1 MAGTSDTARGLA
13 DTAAD
18 LRRAFYEA
26 MDDDFN
32 TALAIS
38 HLFALS
44 KEINIYYN
52 EVVNN
57 GAAFDAQGFAK
68 AKAVY
73 EEMAGIIGIFEV
85 KPEQAAD
92 DGLTDGLMEL
102 IIGIRQEARQ
112 QKNWAL
118 ADKIRDDLKEL
129 GIVIEDSP
137 AGARWKK
144 A

>member
-1 MAGTSDTARGLA
+1 M
-13 DTAAD
+13 
-18 LRRAFYEA
+18 
-26 MDDDFN
+26 
-32 TALAIS
+32 
-38 HLFALS
+38 S

-57 GAAFDAQGFAK
+57 GTAFDAQDFAK

-73 EEMAGIIGIFEV
+73 EEMAGIIGIFEAE
-85 KPEQAAD
+85 PEQAAD

>member
-1 MAGTSDTARGLA
+1 
-13 DTAAD
+13 
-18 LRRAFYEA
+18 
-26 MDDDFN
+26 
-32 TALAIS
+32 
-38 HLFALS
+38 
-44 KEINIYYN
+44 
-52 EVVNN
+52 
-57 GAAFDAQGFAK
+57 
-68 AKAVY
+68 
-73 EEMAGIIGIFEV
+73 
-85 KPEQAAD
+85 
-92 DGLTDGLMEL
+92 MEL